1 MTSKS
6 PLALLPLLLFLVL
19 FVGSGLWY
27 QSEGVDFAFYQIS
40 APVAILPAIALA
52 VLLAKGQ
59 FNQRIETFING
70 VGDNTIIT
78 MVLIYLLAGAFASVA
93 KSIGGVDATVN
104 LGLSIVPPSLLLPGL
119 FVITAFVATSMGTS
133 MGTIAAIAPIAI
145 GVAEAA
151 DLPLLLTVGTVIGGA
166 MFGDNLSI
174 ISDTTIAATRTQGC
188 DMRDKFRMNF
198 KIALPAAL
206 VTLVWLFFQSSNAQ
220 IADIQDYDLIRVLPY
235 VVVLGLAIAGVNV
248 MLVLFSG
255 IILAGVI
262 GLTMQA
268 DYTVA
273 SWSSDIYAGYTG
285 MQEILI
291 LSLLIGGLAAL
302 MKSQGGLDWLVGSI
316 ERISRVLGAK
326 AGSTRAGELSISA
339 AVALTNLCTAN
350 NTVSIL
356 INGSVAKNI
365 AERYNVD
372 PRRSASLLDIF
383 SCVVQGVLPY
393 GAQILLA
400 SSLAA
405 VSPFALIGYVQY
417 SWLLAVAALISIV
430 IAWPKGAK

>member
-52 VLLAKGQ
+52 VLLGKGQ
-59 FNQRIETFING
+59 FNQRIETFIQG
-70 VGDNTIIT
+70 VGDNTIVT
-78 MVLIYLLAGAFASVA
+78 MILIYLLAGAFASVA
-93 KSIGGVDATVN
+93 KSVGGVDATVN
-104 LGLSIVPPSLLLPGL
+104 FGLSVIPASLLLPGL

-133 MGTIAAIAPIAI
+133 MGSIAAIAPIVI

-206 VTLVWLFFQSSNAQ
+206 VTLVWLFFQSSGAH
-220 IADIQDYDLIRVLPY
+220 ISDIKDYELIRVLPY

-255 IILAGVI
+255 IVLAGVI
-262 GLTMQA
+262 GLTMQPE
-268 DYTVA
+268 YSVA
-273 SWSSDIYAGYTG
+273 SWSADIYAGYTG

-291 LSLLIGGLAAL
+291 LSLLIGGLGAL
-302 MKSQGGLDWLVGSI
+302 MKSQGGLDWLVSTI
-316 ERISRVLGAK
+316 ERISCALGAK

-339 AVALTNLCTAN
+339 AVALTNCCTAN

-383 SCVVQGVLPY
+383 SCVVQGILPY

-400 SSLAA
+400 SSLAK
-405 VSPFALIGYVQY
+405 VSPLDLVGYVQY
-417 SWLLAVAALISIV
+417 SWVLAVAALVSIY
-430 IAWPKGAK
+430 IAWPKSVK